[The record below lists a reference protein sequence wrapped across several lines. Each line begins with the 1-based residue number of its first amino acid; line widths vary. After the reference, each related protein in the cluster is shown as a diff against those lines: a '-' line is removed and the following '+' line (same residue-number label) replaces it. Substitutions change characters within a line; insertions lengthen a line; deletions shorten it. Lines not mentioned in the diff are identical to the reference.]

1 MNRTVRVFI
10 ATTILLLGIAC
21 LGLGRYPEIEILY
34 PPTDRFECASGHI
47 PITGRVQC
55 TGCELSA
62 GKDLIEIAQDGS
74 FTYDA
79 RLKPGG
85 NLIELK
91 LRERNGLEIT
101 RTLDIR
107 NGGTGNVPFGPGD
120 ELVPVLPPI
129 HSPEEAAFPGNA
141 PSGKTGKMEKKPAA
155 APEKPYAP
163 PQEPAPPAAAGQTA
177 SGNMIENNAPAP
189 EKTAAE
195 PGKSNRHADISAP
208 ARGLS
213 AITIFL
219 DGKPLGTESDYLNE
233 KDRIYIPMVSAVWAK
248 ANAAA
253 APGGYISFSYGNPF
267 KPILVSYGA
276 GAAPGA
282 AAIEAGGAQYLPIR
296 SVFERAGWSVHWEP
310 GRVYLDFQNRTVPI
324 TVAGGGSI
332 EGIIHRNVLFI
343 RAEDLAK
350 LGLAA
355 EAVGSDGVRLAG
367 GGRSVSVTRLTY
379 RGCDMIVEL
388 ASGSSPPA
396 RFAAPG
402 REMTDREYLIPL
414 RAVLSEMGIDVKW
427 DKSAKTAS
435 ISTETTVSRRP

>member
-21 LGLGRYPEIEILY
+21 LGLGQYPEIEILY
-34 PPTDRFECASGHI
+34 PPTDRFECESGHI

-74 FTYDA
+74 FTYGA
-79 RLKPGG
+79 RLKPSG

-107 NGGTGNVPFGPGD
+107 NTASAGNVLFGPGG
-120 ELVPVLPPI
+120 ELVPALPPI

-141 PSGKTGKMEKKPAA
+141 PSEKKEKKPAA
-155 APEKPYAP
+155 DPEKPYAP

-177 SGNMIENNAPAP
+177 SGNMIENNASAP

-195 PGKSNRHADISAP
+195 PEKSNRHADISAP

-219 DGKPLGTESDYLNE
+219 NGKPLGTESDYLNE

-282 AAIEAGGAQYLPIR
+282 AAIEDGGAQYLPIR
-296 SVFERAGWSVHWEP
+296 SVFERAGWNVHWEP
-310 GRVYLDFQNRTVPI
+310 GRVYLDFQNRPVPI
-324 TVAGGGSI
+324 TVAGGVNI

-355 EAVGSDGVRLAG
+355 EAVRSDGVRLAG
-367 GGRSVSVTRLTY
+367 GGRSVSVTRLAY

-414 RAVLSEMGIDVKW
+414 RAVLSEMGINVKW